1 MAIRGGAA
9 YLKAGNASRRDIM
22 TIDEINE
29 NFALLDEWDDRYRY
43 LIELGRMMPPLPDAA
58 RTDANKVQGCASQVW
73 LTTDIAPG
81 PSGPLLSFV
90 GDSDAHIVRGLIA
103 ILLAIYS
110 HKPAHDIL
118 ATDALALFD
127 RLGLREHLTPQR
139 SNGLKSM
146 VGRIR
151 DDARHALAAAGAL

>member
-1 MAIRGGAA
+1 
-9 YLKAGNASRRDIM
+9 M

-29 NFALLDEWDDRYRY
+29 NFTLLDEWDDRYRY
-43 LIELGRMMPPLPDAA
+43 VIELGRMLAPFSEAA

-73 LTTDIAPG
+73 LTTEVEPNGAVG
-81 PSGPLLSFV
+81 PVLRFT

-110 HKPAHDIL
+110 GKPARDIL
-118 ATDALALFD
+118 DIDALALFD

-151 DDARHALAAAGAL
+151 NDARNALVTAGV